1 MKMRLLKRNTICFL
15 YKAYLGDEEI
25 LKDGLHTGQYT
36 TVYAHPVPF
45 RGTLSVPYGYVTAQ
59 LFGTKKNYTH
69 VLLMEDPKSPISEHG
84 LVISE
89 GAEYEIM
96 AVRPSLNVLAIG
108 LKKRTENHAE
118 EEF

>member
-1 MKMRLLKRNTICFL
+1 MKLLRRNTRTFE
-15 YKAYLGDEEI
+15 YLPNTGEETD
-25 LKDGLHTGQYT
+25 LNADGEHTGVFQPVYGDPIEMRGNISTPSGLT
-36 TVYAHPVPF
+36 TQTF
-45 RGTLSVPYGYVTAQ
+45 YGEDIR
-59 LFGTKKNYTH
+59 YTH
-69 VLLMEDPKSPISEHG
+69 VLLMEDPKAPISEHG
-84 LVISE
+84 LVIFE